1 MSAIF
6 LVDDDRDVRES
17 LQWML
22 EAKGMQAEGFDCA
35 DAFLDAMDPDQV
47 GVAILDIEM
56 PGLDGLALQQEL
68 NRRGSLL
75 SVIILTGHAN
85 VPRAVAA
92 LKAGA
97 LDFLEKPVEGERLLP
112 LIERGLKASQER
124 QQEDS
129 LAGDWETRVAQ
140 LTERESQLMQ
150 LVVEGKTNKEIC
162 DKLFIAQRTVEI
174 HRANLL
180 KKMGVK
186 NAAELAF
193 LVGRNRR

>member
-1 MSAIF
+1 MNAIF
-6 LVDDDRDVRES
+6 LVDDDNDVRES

-22 EAKGMQAEGFDCA
+22 EAKGKSATGFDSA
-35 DAFLDAMDPDQV
+35 TAFLDAVEPDQT

-85 VPRAVAA
+85 VPRAVTA

-97 LDFLEKPVEGERLLP
+97 LDFLEKPVDGDRLLP

-129 LAGDWETRVAQ
+129 QAEDWEARVAQ
-140 LTERESQLMQ
+140 LTERERQLMQ
-150 LVVEGKTNKEIC
+150 LVVEGTTNKEIC

-174 HRANLL
+174 HRHNLL

>member
-1 MSAIF
+1 MNAIF
-6 LVDDDRDVRES
+6 LVDDDNDVRES

-22 EAKGMQAEGFDCA
+22 EAKGKSATGFDSA
-35 DAFLDAMDPDQV
+35 AAFLDAVDPDQT

-56 PGLDGLALQQEL
+56 PGMDGLALQQEL

-85 VPRAVAA
+85 VPRAVTA

-97 LDFLEKPVEGERLLP
+97 LDFLEKPVDGDRLLP

-124 QQEDS
+124 QEEDS
-129 LAGDWETRVAQ
+129 QAGDWEAKMAQ

-150 LVVEGKTNKEIC
+150 LVVEGTTNKEIC

-174 HRANLL
+174 HRHNLL